1 MLFNDGKLEPSAG
14 NNISRGEFL
23 REAVFSDWKDGASPE
38 SVDNTEEMQKK
49 DPLAT
54 QIWKMYSRT
63 KSQLPNQQRMENLTW
78 RMMHVSLR
86 KEREEKE
93 KMQMHDVE
101 DYSTAAHHDYLVDDD
116 VMNLDDFIAPS
127 FIDTPS
133 GVSPSPGPDVPSSS
147 HTVASAIP
155 IKSRKEHHPLHHEAM
170 PASFGHPPQD
180 ERRNSE
186 FGYVQRRVRKTSID
200 ERSARKRPADASPQ
214 VPPVASLIIPH
225 DPEDAG
231 MGDYTFDT
239 PHSGFAI
246 SNHNSPGVPLHLDTF
261 SLNDEALLG
270 STVPF
275 GQNFPFSPTHSP
287 IVTSGAFQNIYHR
300 NTMPSSLNSTDLYSP
315 PASGYHSG
323 VSTPHP
329 AFETDHSMLFDPA
342 HNAARSQ
349 RQAPPYNSYRPSNP
363 SAAAQARYMNYTGG
377 NDQSFSGVSSAG
389 PSSNLPSP
397 RFSMQ
402 PHVNPS
408 QVLPGPSLGSVP
420 MGDRQ
425 HMFSFGGESDNEEDD
440 AIPLADRNVGMR
452 VNDYPAMDD
461 NLDFGPGLQWDNQF
475 MGQYNSMPAGFHA
488 QHRKH
493 VTIGGTEF
501 DPNSDWGQGSGG
513 SLGRTHGS
521 AASVSEIRNRDP
533 DPRRQKIP
541 RTISTPNTAQ
551 LLQKGPANQSRTTPN
566 SPPASGVSSA
576 SQSRPPSPTGSKSA
590 DQSSAPTT
598 CTNCFTQTTP
608 LWRRNP
614 EGQPLCNACGLFLKL
629 HGVVRPLSLKTDVI
643 KKRNRGSANSLPVGA
658 SRAKKA
664 AARKQNSM
672 QSAATTS
679 AASKPTYPTASEG
692 QVPIA
697 ASNGGTGSN
706 IPTTYAG
713 KSNVVPIAAAPPKPA
728 APATSLPGAVSQ
740 MRAPAQIPP
749 KRTRRVQTQPNS
761 NAPSQTPHGQELEM
775 RDAPEESSS
784 RTTLSSRSRPPSSLA
799 SLKHPPAALNPAHHS
814 LAAGSSSTSSQEW
827 EWLTMSL

>member
-1 MLFNDGKLEPSAG
+1 MSC
-14 NNISRGEFL
+14 L
-23 REAVFSDWKDGASPE
+23 RL
-38 SVDNTEEMQKK
+38 SVQ
-49 DPLAT
+49 
-54 QIWKMYSRT
+54 
-63 KSQLPNQQRMENLTW
+63 
-78 RMMHVSLR
+78 
-86 KEREEKE
+86 
-93 KMQMHDVE
+93 
-101 DYSTAAHHDYLVDDD
+101 DYSTAVHEDFAMDDNA
-116 VMNLDDFIAPS
+116 MNLDDFIAPS

-133 GVSPSPGPDVPSSS
+133 GVSPSPGPDTSSSS
-147 HTVASAIP
+147 HAVASAIP
-155 IKSRKEHHPLHHEAM
+155 IKSRKEHQPLHHEAM

-200 ERSARKRPADASPQ
+200 ERSVSVDCSGFLVANFTLTLIQARKRPADASPQ

-261 SLNDEALLG
+261 SLNDDAMMG
-270 STVPF
+270 SAVPF

-287 IVTSGAFQNIYHR
+287 IVTGGAFHSMPNH

-315 PASGYHSG
+315 PASGYHSA

-329 AFETDHSMLFDPA
+329 AFETDHSIFFDPS
-342 HNAARSQ
+342 HNAAQAQ
-349 RQAPPYNSYRPSNP
+349 RQPPSFNSYGPSNP
-363 SAAAQARYMNYTGG
+363 SAAAQARYMNYSGHH
-377 NDQSFSGVSSAG
+377 DPSFSGVSSAG

-397 RFSMQ
+397 KFSMHQ
-402 PHVNPS
+402 HVNPS
-408 QVLPGPSLGSVP
+408 QILPGSTHGSSSMV
-420 MGDRQ
+420 GRQ
-425 HMFSFGGESDNEEDD
+425 NMFSFGGESDNEDD
-440 AIPLADRNVGMR
+440 EATPFANPNMGMQT
-452 VNDYPAMDD
+452 NDFPAMDD
-461 NLDFGPGLQWDNQF
+461 NFNFASGMQWANQTV
-475 MGQYNSMPAGFHA
+475 GQYNSMPAGFQA

-501 DPNSDWGQGSGG
+501 DPNSDWGQGAGG

-521 AASVSEIRNRDP
+521 AASVSEIRNRDQ

-551 LLQKGPANQSRTTPN
+551 LVHKGPTNQSRTTPN

-576 SQSRPPSPTGSKSA
+576 SQSRPQSPAGSKSA
-590 DQSSAPTT
+590 EQSNTPTT

-643 KKRNRGSANSLPVGA
+643 KKRNRGSANSLPVGS

-664 AARKQNSM
+664 AARKQNSLQ
-672 QSAATTS
+672 QSPATTS
-679 AASKPTYPTASEG
+679 SSSKPTYSTAPEG

-697 ASNGGTGSN
+697 ASNGSTGSN
-706 IPTTYAG
+706 IPPTYTG
-713 KSNVVPIAAAPPKPA
+713 KSNVVPIAAAPPKPTT
-728 APATSLPGAVSQ
+728 PATSLPGAVSQ
-740 MRAPAQIPP
+740 MRAPPQLQP
-749 KRTRRVQTQPNS
+749 KRPRRVQTQPTS
-761 NAPSQTPHGQELEM
+761 NVNSQTPRGQELEM
-775 RDAPEESSS
+775 RDAPEESNN
-784 RTTLSSRSRPPSSLA
+784 RTALSRSRPSPLVSS
-799 SLKHPPAALNPAHHS
+799 KQPPAAVNPAHHS
-814 LAAGSSSTSSQEW
+814 LAAGASSTSSQEW